1 MHGRK
6 LILNEVGKKKKIN
19 YRFNFNCAQ
28 AYEKVF
34 FVFLVL
40 VVTILVS
47 NSALS
52 YKLHFLKF
60 ECPIL
65 LKSTLLNSDPAVSA

>member
-1 MHGRK
+1 MHGQK
-6 LILNEVGKKKKIN
+6 LTLNEVDKEKIN

-28 AYEKVF
+28 AYEKV

-52 YKLHFLKF
+52 YKLHF
-60 ECPIL
+60 
-65 LKSTLLNSDPAVSA
+65 SLNLSVPFY

>member
-6 LILNEVGKKKKIN
+6 LILNEVGKEKIKIN

-34 FVFLVL
+34 LYFL
-40 VVTILVS
+40 
-47 NSALS
+47 
-52 YKLHFLKF
+52 F
-60 ECPIL
+60 
-65 LKSTLLNSDPAVSA
+65 

>member
-6 LILNEVGKKKKIN
+6 LTLSEVDKEKIN

-34 FVFLVL
+34 SISCFSCYYISIKLSTFL
-40 VVTILVS
+40 
-47 NSALS
+47 
-52 YKLHFLKF
+52 
-60 ECPIL
+60 
-65 LKSTLLNSDPAVSA
+65 